1 MKREQTQAEIEDFY
15 QKTFRVNLALQTAL
29 YLLDELSDN
38 YLYKQRV
45 KQLIERFKLSSKQEI
60 DKITNTLTKEE
71 NDPYSKLSYDMFQKF
86 QKVKIK
92 FQKNDTKTK
101 K

>member
-29 YLLDELSDN
+29 FLLDELSDN

-60 DKITNTLTKEE
+60 DKITGTLTKEE
-71 NDPYSKLSYDMFQKF
+71 NDPYAKLSYEMFEEF
-86 QKVKIK
+86 QKVTIQ
-92 FQKNDTKTK
+92 FK
-101 K
+101 KDDK

>member
-15 QKTFRVNLALQTAL
+15 QQTFRVNLALQTAL

-45 KQLIERFKLSSKQEI
+45 KQLIERFKASSQQEI
-60 DKITNTLTKEE
+60 DKITGTLTREE
-71 NDPYSKLSYDMFQKF
+71 KDPYAKISYDMFKKF
-86 QKVKIK
+86 EKVKIS
-92 FQKNDTKTK
+92 FK
-101 K
+101 KD

>member
-45 KQLIERFKLSSKQEI
+45 KQLIERFKLNTKQEI
-60 DKITNTLTKEE
+60 DRITQTLEVEE
-71 NDPYSKLSYDMFQKF
+71 NDNYSTLSYEKFEEF
-86 QKVKIK
+86 QKVKII
-92 FQKNDTKTK
+92 FK
-101 K
+101 KD